1 MNIKKGD
8 KVMVLLG
15 KDRGKVSTV
24 EKVNPKKGK
33 VLVAGVNIY
42 KRHMGKKVT
51 GQEGTI
57 LELPKPINISN
68 VALVCSTCNKP
79 IRGRKC
85 KKCQKEIT

>member
-1 MNIKKGD
+1 MINIRKGD

-15 KDRGKVSTV
+15 KDRGKISTV

-57 LELPKPINISN
+57 LEIPNEQTSGKISKR
-68 VALVCSTCNKP
+68 S
-79 IRGRKC
+79 GS
-85 KKCQKEIT
+85 

>member
-1 MNIKKGD
+1 MKKGD
-8 KVMVLLG
+8 KVKVLLG

-24 EKVNPKKGK
+24 EKVFPQKGK
-33 VLVAGVNIY
+33 VLVAGVNVY

-68 VALVCSTCNKP
+68 VALVCQNCNKP
-79 IRGRKC
+79 IRGRNCKKC
-85 KKCQKEIT
+85 KKEIK